1 MPDNPLLL
9 SVDDTCKLL
18 NIHRTLFYS
27 MISTGQFGPL
37 PLRLGRRR
45 MYRRADVERWIEF
58 GAPAR
63 EKFLVLTGGKR

>member
-1 MPDNPLLL
+1 MNENPLLL

-18 NIHRTLFYS
+18 NIRRTLFYS
-27 MISTGQFGPL
+27 MISTGHFGPL

-45 MYRRADVERWIEF
+45 MYRRADVERWIEL

-63 EKFLVLTGGKR
+63 ERFLTLTGGGR